1 MTYTHQ
7 ELLHI
12 TITMLNMMQFNGMME
27 GYSDTNPAPTGIEL
41 DTFVKELLEVLNEE
55 GSK

>member
-12 TITMLNMMQFNGMME
+12 TITMLNMMQFNGMIE

-55 GSK
+55 VK